1 MTDRAYTKLGDLAS
15 DEPGSIAI
23 GPFGSRMKSEVYV
36 KEGVPV
42 IRGTN
47 ISDGR
52 QLTGDWVY
60 VSEEFA
66 RGIQNCIVEP
76 GDLVFPHRGSIGQ
89 VAIIRPEHRKIVLS
103 TSMMKFRADRRQA
116 NSAFLYYYFR
126 SSAGRNEILN
136 YSSQVGTPGIGQ
148 PLTSLRQFRVPTIDI
163 STQNAIAGVL
173 GILDDKIELNRQLNN
188 TLEAMALAIFKSWF
202 IDFDPVRAKMAGR
215 DTGLAPELAA
225 LFPDSLADSEFGKV
239 PNGWSF
245 STIGAETEVVGGN
258 TPSTKDSCFW
268 DGTFAF
274 ATPKDLSGL
283 DSPFLLNTERR
294 LTKEGVERVSSG
306 VLPVDTVLMSSRAP
320 IGYVAIARIPVSI
333 NQGFAGI
340 KCIRTIGPIFT
351 YFWAKFSKTIIE
363 GRASG
368 STFLEI
374 SKGAFRE
381 VEVLRPDE
389 TLLSAF
395 EKVATPLFDRIESGV
410 RESATLA
417 ALRDFLLPKLMSG
430 EIRVEDAEKLAGEAG
445 V

>member
-1 MTDRAYTKLGDLAS
+1 MSNWPTHPLS
-15 DEPGSIAI
+15 DFIDPERSICYGIVQPGSAI
-23 GPFGSRMKSEVYV
+23 DD
-36 KEGVPV
+36 GVPV
-42 IRGTN
+42 VRVNNFRNGRLDTSDVLRVSMSIEEKYSRSRLRG
-47 ISDGR
+47 GE
-52 QLTGDWVY
+52 LL
-60 VSEEFA
+60 VS
-66 RGIQNCIVEP
+66 
-76 GDLVFPHRGSIGQ
+76 L
-89 VAIIRPEHRKIVLS
+89 
-103 TSMMKFRADRRQA
+103 
-116 NSAFLYYYFR
+116 
-126 SSAGRNEILN
+126 
-136 YSSQVGTPGIGQ
+136 VGTLGQ
-148 PLTSLRQFRVPTIDI
+148 T
-163 STQNAIAGVL
+163 AIAPDTLRGWNVARAVGVIPL
-173 GILDDKIELNRQLNN
+173 RSDVDKRWIHFVLRSKEAQEFIQIHANTTVQATFNLRDLAQLPVPLPPDDLRSHFTTLLSALDDKIELNRQLNN

-215 DTGLAPELAA
+215 NTGLAPELAA
-225 LFPDSLADSEFGKV
+225 LFPDSLADSEFGEV

-340 KCIRTIGPIFT
+340 KCTRKIGPIFT

-374 SKGAFRE
+374 SKGTFRE